1 VFRGSATFP
10 AVPAS
15 CLLRIRDI
23 FPQDGTTPAGLRF
36 DHMHLRAHECRERAV
51 EAWELAQQAK
61 RPSTKNAFERA
72 ADYWVALA
80 ERVELEERKSIPLA
94 RTVIHSDR
102 MPIVS
107 NTYSALA
114 RPCFL
119 VWCP

>member
-1 VFRGSATFP
+1 
-10 AVPAS
+10 
-15 CLLRIRDI
+15 
-23 FPQDGTTPAGLRF
+23 
-36 DHMHLRAHECRERAV
+36 V

-102 MPIVS
+102 MPIVEYLFGVGAALFLGLVS
-107 NTYSALA
+107 LNAYLDERPDSAAKLSTAPTAAAINGHHPTRRADLDSAL
-114 RPCFL
+114 RT
-119 VWCP
+119 